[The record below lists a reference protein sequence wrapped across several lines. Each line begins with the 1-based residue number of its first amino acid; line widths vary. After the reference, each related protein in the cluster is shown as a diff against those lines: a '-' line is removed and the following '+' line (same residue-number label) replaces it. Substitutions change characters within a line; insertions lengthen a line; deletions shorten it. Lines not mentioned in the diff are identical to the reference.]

1 MFRPV
6 VQCKRDAKGCSS
18 SLSNSKWTCPRLGP
32 PASYM
37 DILWEKLGPGVENI
51 QRAGWKR
58 DAGLHQHVHDTEV
71 LVSYSGI
78 HTLMQLR
85 RSWTSRHGMGWEGG
99 RVGYL
104 YMSCGRESHVGEI
117 SQFLTFRSR
126 IALVAIEGLV
136 IFGIWCV
143 LVCHCPH
150 FCAAGLKLN
159 KVAVR
164 NENQTES

>member
-1 MFRPV
+1 MVERCRLTSACASHGGTCV
-6 VQCKRDAKGCSS
+6 VLRDVHVDATATELDVKAWNG
-18 SLSNSKWTCPRLGP
+18 LG
-32 PASYM
+32 
-37 DILWEKLGPGVENI
+37 
-51 QRAGWKR
+51 
-58 DAGLHQHVHDTEV
+58 
-71 LVSYSGI
+71 
-78 HTLMQLR
+78 
-85 RSWTSRHGMGWEGG
+85 GG

-150 FCAAGLKLN
+150 GCAAGLKLN